1 MVAEQVTNPDQ
12 SFDKKEL
19 AAEYETAPPEK
30 DVLGLTSGALELVR
44 ERIQVIL
51 FHQAD
56 RLELISRFDQI
67 TKFARFE
74 G

>member
-1 MVAEQVTNPDQ
+1 MVAERVTNPDQ

-19 AAEYETAPPEK
+19 AAEYETAPPENDLLK
-30 DVLGLTSGALELVR
+30 LNSGALELVR
-44 ERIQVIL
+44 DRIQVIL
-51 FHQAD
+51 FHQAI
-56 RLELISRFDQI
+56 RLELISRFEQI

>member
-19 AAEYETAPPEK
+19 AAENDTAPPEK
-30 DVLGLTSGALELVR
+30 DGLELTCGALELVR

-51 FHQAD
+51 FHQAN
-56 RLELISRFDQI
+56 RLELISRFDHI
-67 TKFARFE
+67 TEFARF
-74 G
+74 GG